1 MAVVYN
7 MTTMIASMNS
17 GQTVTA
23 TFPSA
28 TLSAGSYTTQAI
40 AELPSDTVPANDM
53 VSGTVNIINPLAGG
67 TYTVGSGGNYP
78 SLTNTGG
85 IFEAINAAG
94 LSGNITINITSDLTG
109 ELGTNALN
117 AISGGFLV
125 CPPDA
130 VVTATAATAASV
142 SPAAIPSLQRE
153 PLIPLLPSSMLRVTT
168 VRMLARA
175 SPIMDSF

>member
-1 MAVVYN
+1 AVVYN

-53 VSGTVNIINPLAGG
+53 VSGTVNIINPLAG

-117 AISGGFLV
+117 AISGGFS
-125 CPPDA
+125 
-130 VVTATAATAASV
+130 VTIKPSGAARTISGT
-142 SPAAIPSLQRE
+142 STSL
-153 PLIPLLPSSMLRVTT
+153 
-168 VRMLARA
+168 
-175 SPIMDSF
+175 